1 MEEEVK
7 VFSTP
12 MGDFNLSDFYTEIFK
27 NKDPY
32 GDHREQYTEGFDRDA
47 YNKMASEIL
56 ADLHDG
62 KLSMNSAGKIVHVDG
77 KKYGTGAAPFIQLII
92 DAAKDQIVKPITK
105 EVQYADTEDDYR
117 TYFMNKFFPNHQG
130 EVLDYSLW
138 ESGGFT
144 LDDVIQNLEDYKG
157 FVNNSKKDW
166 SKTRHGSKEQLLT
179 ALSNTIDELK
189 NGSNTNRDLALYS
202 MIGGDTEFLRR
213 PLGMVV
219 KPKSTYQLAYDEQKA
234 HLIELGYSSQEVA
247 DKMKEWVD
255 IQRIKNDEERDK
267 YKLANDWANYSS
279 QWNPQDSVIILDSL
293 QHENIKDWIENTYN
307 DEQLKPK
314 YTNLTN
320 RLLEAIKYNENASDM
335 SSEQKL
341 KEIIGNSDFES
352 LADMNG
358 RYTLSDVM
366 GTLIDRLIELGPSEG
381 GLEITES
388 DERKNSGDV
397 DSWYITESLDPTRG
411 TILKYNRTDHSL
423 TTVSVD
429 PQKTPILLK
438 LLSKKFMDGR
448 KSIQAG
454 TKYPLLAKKG
464 AQLKSLKKFQGGGS
478 SDIFQKLQNNYNKQK
493 EVEERKIINELA
505 EQTGEPVSRIKDRRE
520 RGKRTGHGNWYD
532 WLRAGSTGL
541 DILGAGASFIP
552 VYGNAA
558 GVTLGTIGTV
568 GNLVADIADP
578 NVSWGRVGTNLGLN
592 AGMTALYLVP
602 GGGSAKA
609 IKGAVQ
615 TAKAVK
621 TGKAALN
628 VGKEVSKFGTKWLRH
643 GIEVGMP
650 LYGYTT
656 LFQNRERVFELIDK
670 YKNDR
675 DNMTS
680 LELQELY
687 NYASLASGSIIG
699 TKVKAGKVA
708 QEMNP
713 SALKTLLQVINDPF
727 GTAFKGTFNPTW
739 RARYEAGYARFNPE
753 AQGDYNASLKL
764 AGNDTGT
771 IPVSKSTADKIKNIL
786 NSYKKN
792 LKDDALRVE
801 QERIQTEI
809 NNVIRQEKLKIT
821 DQQVKD
827 LLTNF
832 KGQRNDF
839 KLTTTVDGNTT
850 THTIRSQDLNNA
862 KTNLGDNATDQ
873 QILSE
878 IYSMLGE
885 TTSVAVPFK
894 ESSWMTDISTKL
906 GGKAYG
912 NVLLE
917 YSPASTTNFG
927 NLSNNSLF
935 NVLDNNPFTNARL
948 NHGLPLFGQLSKSYI
963 LNGLYDKFGMEIAG
977 KTETELLNIFNKYRN
992 LDPELQNLPEV
1003 EAVGAFLAK
1012 IDKAPITLRDLEN
1025 LIKNGDIIKTPD
1037 KPSTSTKLEFANPAK
1052 TPNKPSTTVE
1062 PGDIS
1067 DIPPVPLHKKGNKI
1081 QALKQLRTRNF
1092 KSDVSKKMSQGGIVK
1107 ADKGT
1112 VFDWYKQRYKHH
1124 NLEGWDTSKRS
1135 DYAGN
1140 LQGKSYHGTQA
1151 DIKSAY
1157 DYNQSYVTGDKVTSD
1172 IQNYATEGKY
1182 TDIDT
1187 FIENYNKDINLV
1199 NDRWANSVSYGQTG
1213 AREGNLAH
1221 KRLYRSAVDVL
1232 GYEESQDDIY
1242 GSTTWHRRADQYE
1255 KDLKDLNEEELK
1267 SRTHKI
1273 IAPDGKEWVVYK
1285 NSDGTLTK
1293 TLSTQKVDTDVNED
1307 GNDDGNGGDGGG
1319 KSKEVTPVQ
1328 EDKFGKYIEGIHKAI
1343 PDTLALS
1350 RYVNHAINNKRQ
1362 KKLGLQEGAA
1372 YPIPEIGNETLRGRF
1387 DKLMSFLRMSNETTS
1402 KADKIASLHNNPEAA
1417 AAIQLEYFLKAKDL
1431 EQQGKDI
1438 DSAAVLENDRINR
1451 TAEKERYLRNLKKAE
1466 ESSQISTAK
1475 KNHDL
1480 KVIQAA
1486 DSAATQNRDTLLSE
1500 FETRARQSI
1509 KQKQDIN
1516 TKIAMNDLEFW
1527 WNNNVIDT
1535 LRIQQLRK
1543 EWRTTDSLERKL
1555 EIENEIQDIQTEN
1568 ARKLTPE
1575 RNQRIKDILNNK
1587 FWENYDE
1594 TETYVPKYSYVGRGK
1609 HGTKLN
1615 VKIKRTSD
1623 DLRELRKQ
1631 IKHSIDLHQ
1640 KTLNNL
1646 SKFTSLEL
1654 KKMMG
1659 L

>member
-62 KLSMNSAGKIVHVDG
+62 KLSMNSAGKIVHADG

-117 TYFMNKFFPNHQG
+117 TYFMNKFFPDHQG
-130 EVLDYSLW
+130 EILDYSLW

-166 SKTRHGSKEQLLT
+166 SKTRHGSKEKLLT
-179 ALSNTIDELK
+179 ALSNTINELK
-189 NGSNTNRDLALYS
+189 NGSNTDRDLALYS

-213 PLGMVV
+213 PLGMVI
-219 KPKSTYQLAYDEQKA
+219 KPKSKYEQA
-234 HLIELGYSSQEVA
+234 RELERQELIELGYNDQEIQE
-247 DKMKEWVD
+247 KMTEWD
-255 IQRIKNDEERDK
+255 NMQKYNKDRERFEYRKHTDWDK
-267 YKLANDWANYSS
+267 YTANW
-279 QWNPQDSVIILDSL
+279 P
-293 QHENIKDWIENTYN
+293 
-307 DEQLKPK
+307 EQLKDSEIILPEFNI
-314 YTNLTN
+314 TQASSIPQIETS
-320 RLLEAIKYNENASDM
+320 LLKDVNFKVLAMSIENALTFTEGDQDYLFKIKSLI
-335 SSEQKL
+335 SNPGVF
-341 KEIIGNSDFES
+341 GNY
-352 LADMNG
+352 DMNVAIP
-358 RYTLSDVM
+358 VM
-366 GTLIDRLIELGPSEG
+366 LKLITNPAIPGA
-381 GLEITES
+381 LETMTA
-388 DERKNSGDV
+388 DGDTTGNEV
-397 DSWYITESLDPTRG
+397 YIVNSLDKKRG
-411 TILKYNRTDHSL
+411 SVLKFNKDKGSL
-423 TTVSVD
+423 TKVYVD
-429 PQKTPILLK
+429 PETTPNLLK
-438 LLSKKFMDGR
+438 LLTNKFKEGR
-448 KSIQAG
+448 SNTVNG
-454 TKYPLLAKKG
+454 NRYPLRMKKG
-464 AQLKSLKKFQGGGS
+464 AQLSKLRKFQNGGRQDVYKNMQEIYIQNAKNEELKK
-478 SDIFQKLQNNYNKQK
+478 IH
-493 EVEERKIINELA
+493 EIA
-505 EQTGEPVSRIKDRRE
+505 EQSGEPVSRVKNRVE
-520 RGKRTGHGNWYD
+520 RGKRTGHGNLYD

-541 DILGAGASFIP
+541 DVLGAGASFFP

-568 GNLVADIADP
+568 GNLVADIVDP

-628 VGKEVSKFGTKWLRH
+628 VGKEVGKFGTKWLRH
-643 GIEVGMP
+643 GVEVGMP

-656 LFQNRERVFELIDK
+656 LYQNRERVFELIDK
-670 YKNDR
+670 YKNDM

-713 SALKTLLQVINDPF
+713 SALKTLLKVINDPF
-727 GTAFKGTFNPTW
+727 GAAGVRLPSWKPQ
-739 RARYEAGYARFNPE
+739 YEAGYARFNPE
-753 AQGDYNASLKL
+753 AQGEYAASLKL
-764 AGNDTGT
+764 AGDDTGT

-786 NSYKKN
+786 NSYKKD

-809 NNVIRQEKLKIT
+809 NNVIRQEKLNIT
-821 DQQVKD
+821 DKQAQD
-827 LLTNF
+827 LLANF

-862 KTNLGDNATDQ
+862 KTNLGDNASDQ

-885 TTSVAVPFK
+885 TTNVAVPFK
-894 ESSWMTDISTKL
+894 ESSRMTDISTKL

-917 YSPASTTNFG
+917 YSPVSTTNFG
-927 NLSNNSLF
+927 NLSNSSLF

-977 KTETELLNIFNKYRN
+977 KTETELLTIFNEYRK

-1025 LIKNGDIIKTPD
+1025 LIKNGDIIKTSD
-1037 KPSTSTKLEFANPAK
+1037 KPTTSTTLEFADPAK
-1052 TPNKPSTTVE
+1052 IPGKPSTTAE
-1062 PGDIS
+1062 SGDIS
-1067 DIPPVPLHKKGNKI
+1067 DMPPVPLHKKGNKI
-1081 QALKQLRTRNF
+1081 HALKQLRTRNF
-1092 KSDVSKKMSQGGIVK
+1092 KSDVSEKMSQGGIVK

-1112 VFDWYKQRYKHH
+1112 VFDWYKQRYQHH

-1157 DYNQSYVTGDKVTSD
+1157 DYNQSYVTGNKVTSD

-1199 NDRWANSVSYGQTG
+1199 NNRWANSVSYGQTG
-1213 AREGNLAH
+1213 AKEGNLAH
-1221 KRLYRSAVDVL
+1221 KRLYKSAVDVL

-1267 SRTHKI
+1267 SRTHTI
-1273 IAPDGKEWVVYK
+1273 IAPDGKEWIVYK

-1293 TLSTQKVDTDVNED
+1293 TLSTEKVDTDVDED
-1307 GNDDGNGGDGGG
+1307 GNNDGNEGDGGG
-1319 KSKEVTPVQ
+1319 KVKEVTPVQ
-1328 EDKFGKYIEGIHKAI
+1328 GDKFGKYVEGIQKAT
-1343 PDTLALS
+1343 PDALALS
-1350 RYVNHAINNKRQ
+1350 RYVNHVLNNKRQ
-1362 KKLGLQEGAA
+1362 KELGLQEGAA
-1372 YPIPEIGNETLRGRF
+1372 YPIPETGNETLMGRF

-1486 DSAATQNRDTLLSE
+1486 DSTAAQNRDTILSE
-1500 FETRARQSI
+1500 FETRARQSV

-1543 EWRTTDSLERKL
+1543 EWRTTDSLARKL

-1587 FWENYDE
+1587 FWEDYDE
-1594 TETYVPKYSYVGRGK
+1594 TETSVPKYSYVGRGK

>member
-32 GDHREQYTEGFDRDA
+32 GDHREQYTEGFDRAA

-62 KLSMNSAGKIVHVDG
+62 KLSMNSAGKIVHADG

-92 DAAKDQIVKPITK
+92 DAAKDQIIKPIK
-105 EVQYADTEDDYR
+105 REVEYAGSDDDYR
-117 TYFMNKFFPNHQG
+117 TYFMNKFFPDHQG
-130 EVLDYSLW
+130 GILDYSLW

-144 LDDVIQNLEDYKG
+144 LNDVIQNLEDYRG
-157 FVNNSKKDW
+157 FVSNSKKDW
-166 SKTRHGSKEQLLT
+166 SKTRHGSKENLL
-179 ALSNTIDELK
+179 AVLSNTIDELK

-213 PLGMVV
+213 PLGMVI
-219 KPKSTYQLAYDEQKA
+219 KPKSKYEQA
-234 HLIELGYSSQEVA
+234 RELERQELIELGYNDQEIQE
-247 DKMKEWVD
+247 KMTEWD
-255 IQRIKNDEERDK
+255 NIQKYNKDRERFEYRKHTDWDK
-267 YKLANDWANYSS
+267 YTANW
-279 QWNPQDSVIILDSL
+279 P
-293 QHENIKDWIENTYN
+293 
-307 DEQLKPK
+307 EQLKDSEIILPEFNI
-314 YTNLTN
+314 TQALNIPTIEES
-320 RLLEAIKYNENASDM
+320 LLADVNFNVLAASIENALIAEENQDNLSKIKNLILNPGV
-335 SSEQKL
+335 S
-341 KEIIGNSDFES
+341 GNY
-352 LADMNG
+352 DMNVAIP
-358 RYTLSDVM
+358 VM
-366 GTLIDRLIELGPSEG
+366 LKLITNPNMPGA
-381 GLEITES
+381 LETITA
-388 DERKNSGDV
+388 DGDTTGNEV
-397 DSWYITESLDPTRG
+397 YIVNSLDKKHG
-411 TILKYNRTDHSL
+411 SILKFNKDKGSL
-423 TTVSVD
+423 TKVYVD
-429 PQKTPILLK
+429 PETTPNLLK
-438 LLSKKFMDGR
+438 LLTNKFNEGR
-448 KSIQAG
+448 SNTVNG
-454 TKYPLLAKKG
+454 NRYPLRMKKG
-464 AQLKSLKKFQGGGS
+464 AQLSKLRKFQNGGRQDVYKNMQDIYRQNAKNEELKK
-478 SDIFQKLQNNYNKQK
+478 IH
-493 EVEERKIINELA
+493 EIA
-505 EQTGEPVSRIKDRRE
+505 EQSGEPVSRVKNRVE
-520 RGKRTGHGNWYD
+520 SGKRKGHGNWYD

-541 DILGAGASFIP
+541 DVLGAGASLIP

-568 GNLVADIADP
+568 GNLVADIVDP

-615 TAKAVK
+615 TAKAVR
-621 TGKAALN
+621 TGKNALT
-628 VGKEVSKFGTKWLRH
+628 VGKEVGKFGAKWLRH
-643 GIEVGMP
+643 GVEVGMP

-656 LFQNRERVFELIDK
+656 LYQNRERISELIDK
-670 YKNDR
+670 YKNDM

-713 SALKTLLQVINDPF
+713 SALKTLLKVINDPI
-727 GTAFKGTFNPTW
+727 GTAGKRLMPLDW
-739 RARYEAGYARFNPE
+739 RANYEAGYAKFNPE
-753 AQGDYNASLKL
+753 AQGEYNASLKL
-764 AGNDTGT
+764 EGSDTDI
-771 IPVSKSTADKIKNIL
+771 IPVSKSVADKIKNIL
-786 NSYKKN
+786 NGYKKD
-792 LKDDALRVE
+792 LKDDALVAE
-801 QERIQTEI
+801 QKRIQTEI
-809 NNVIRQEKLKIT
+809 NNVIRQENLNIT
-821 DQQVKD
+821 DKQAQD
-827 LLTNF
+827 LLANF
-832 KGQRNDF
+832 KGPRNEI
-839 KLTTTVDGNTT
+839 KLTTEVDGNSI
-850 THTIRSQDLNNA
+850 THTIRSQDLNEL
-862 KTNLGDNATDQ
+862 KTRLGDDATDQ

-878 IYSMLGE
+878 IYFMLGE
-885 TTSVAVPFK
+885 NTSVAVPFK
-894 ESSWMTDISTKL
+894 ENSLMTNISTKL
-906 GGKAYG
+906 GGNAYG

-917 YSPASTTNFG
+917 YKPVSTTNFG
-927 NLSNNSLF
+927 DPSNNNLF
-935 NVLDNNPFTNARL
+935 NVLDNGSFTNARL

-977 KTETELLNIFNKYRN
+977 KTETELLNIFNEYRK
-992 LDPELQNLPEV
+992 LDPELRNLPEV

-1012 IDKAPITLRDLEN
+1012 IDKAPITLQGLEN
-1025 LIKNGDIIKTPD
+1025 LIQNKNVIPTSN
-1037 KPSTSTKLEFANPAK
+1037 KPSTSATLEISN
-1052 TPNKPSTTVE
+1052 ST
-1062 PGDIS
+1062 GL
-1067 DIPPVPLHKKGNKI
+1067 PPVLMNKKGNKI
-1081 QALKQLRTRNF
+1081 QSLKQLRTRNF

-1112 VFDWYKQRYKHH
+1112 VFDWYKQRYQHH

-1135 DYAGN
+1135 DYAGS

-1157 DYNQSYVTGDKVTSD
+1157 DYNQSYITGDKVTSD

-1199 NDRWANSVSYGQTG
+1199 NNRWANSVNYGQTG
-1213 AREGNLAH
+1213 AKEGNLAH
-1221 KRLYRSAVDVL
+1221 RRLYRSAVDVL

-1267 SRTHKI
+1267 SRTHRI

-1293 TLSTQKVDTDVNED
+1293 TLATQKVDTDVDED
-1307 GNDDGNGGDGGG
+1307 GGNNGNGSNDGNEGDGGG
-1319 KSKEVTPVQ
+1319 KSKEITPT
-1328 EDKFGKYIEGIHKAI
+1328 EKDKFAKYVEGMHKAT
-1343 PDTLALS
+1343 PDALALA
-1350 RYVNHAINNKRQ
+1350 RFTNHAINNKRQ
-1362 KKLGLQEGAA
+1362 KELGLQKKAA
-1372 YPIPEIGNETLRGRF
+1372 YPRPEIGNETLMGRF
-1387 DKLMSFLRMSNETTS
+1387 DKLMNSLRIANETTS
-1402 KADKIASLHNNPEAA
+1402 KADKIASLYNNPEAA
-1417 AAIQLEYFLKAKDL
+1417 AAIQLEYFLKAKDI

-1438 DSAAVLENDRINR
+1438 DSTAVLENDKINR
-1451 TAEKERYLRNLKKAE
+1451 AAEKERYLRNLKKAE
-1466 ESSQISTAK
+1466 DSSQISTAK
-1475 KNHDL
+1475 ENHDIS
-1480 KVIQAA
+1480 VIEAA
-1486 DSAATQNRDTLLSE
+1486 DSVATQNRDTLLSE

-1509 KQKQDIN
+1509 KDKQAIN
-1516 TKIAMNDLEFW
+1516 TKIAMNDLEYW

-1575 RNQRIKDILNNK
+1575 RNQRVKDILNNK
-1587 FWENYDE
+1587 FWEDYDE
-1594 TETYVPKYSYVGRGK
+1594 TETGVPKYSYVRGK